1 MRKIFNYSLFFI
13 LLSFIFINSVNA
25 ECSYQE
31 RKQLLNEAKA
41 VDISVEPIL
50 NDNKEYD
57 FKFNVINITENF
69 FIKYYNTNNG
79 EENVINYE
87 LSNGGI
93 FSFVDTDTYSVYD
106 YKFEFYSTNNNCYAD
121 KISSRSITKPMYNI
135 YSDNVNCTYD
145 ENKNFKYCSKF
156 LTKDENLS
164 LDEFYEKM
172 LDYSEE
178 KQTYDVDEND
188 NESFIKSYL
197 IYIIIF
203 VIFLITIIILLI
215 IRKKRSEK
223 L

>member
-13 LLSFIFINSVNA
+13 LLSFLFINSVNA

-50 NDNKEYD
+50 NDNNEYD
-57 FKFNVINITENF
+57 FKFNVINITEDF

-93 FSFVDTDTYSVYD
+93 FSFVDTDTYSVYN

-121 KISSRSITKPMYNI
+121 KISSRSITKPMYNM
-135 YSDNVNCTYD
+135 YSENVNCTYD
-145 ENKNFKYCSKF
+145 NNKNFKYCAKF
-156 LTKDENLS
+156 FMYQDLS
-164 LDEFYEKM
+164 H
-172 LDYSEE
+172 
-178 KQTYDVDEND
+178 
-188 NESFIKSYL
+188 
-197 IYIIIF
+197 
-203 VIFLITIIILLI
+203 
-215 IRKKRSEK
+215 
-223 L
+223 

>member
-1 MRKIFNYSLFFI
+1 MKKIFNYSLFFI

-57 FKFNVINITENF
+57 FKFTIVNITKDF

-79 EENVINYE
+79 EENIINYE
-87 LSNGGI
+87 LSNNGV
-93 FSFVDTDTYSVYD
+93 FSFTDTDTYSVYD

-121 KISSRSITKPMYNI
+121 KINSKTITKPMYNI
-135 YSDNVNCTYD
+135 YSENVNCTYED
-145 ENKNFKYCSKF
+145 NKNFKYCAKF
-156 LTKDENLS
+156 LSKDDNLS
-164 LDEFYEKM
+164 IDEFYEKM
-172 LDYSEE
+172 LDYNE
-178 KQTYDVDEND
+178 KQQTYDIDD
-188 NESFIKSYL
+188 NKEGFVEKYF
-197 IYIIIF
+197 IYISVLSGVLILSITIF
-203 VIFLITIIILLI
+203 VII
-215 IRKKRSEK
+215 KKRREK